1 MGVVEHLGQSA
12 SFCLLRVALLPLRCL
27 FESDLGGLRELN
39 GVALQPRRD
48 GGLDGLAG
56 AVGAV
61 GSASSAVFGN
71 GSYCRPVHFSTDYL
85 DAVLSRTVEQLRTDL
100 EAQGFPLPS
109 VEGSVEGRT
118 FLFDMTKGGERRFW
132 RYVVDEPMYAYVP
145 DGSDPESHSL
155 WLATLLA
162 EENTTMLHRQ

>member
-1 MGVVEHLGQSA
+1 MGVMP
-12 SFCLLRVALLPLRCL
+12 LP
-27 FESDLGGLRELN
+27 
-39 GVALQPRRD
+39 AI
-48 GGLDGLAG
+48 
-56 AVGAV
+56 
-61 GSASSAVFGN
+61 
-71 GSYCRPVHFSTDYL
+71 
-85 DAVLSRTVEQLRTDL
+85 LSRTVEQLRTDL

-109 VEGSVEGRT
+109 VEESVEGRT

-132 RYVVDEPMYAYVP
+132 RYVVDEPVYAYVP